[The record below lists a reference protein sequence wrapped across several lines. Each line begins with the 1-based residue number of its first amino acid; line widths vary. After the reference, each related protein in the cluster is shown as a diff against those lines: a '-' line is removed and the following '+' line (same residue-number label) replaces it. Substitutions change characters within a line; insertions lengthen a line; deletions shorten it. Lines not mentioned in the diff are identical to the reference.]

1 MSDYR
6 GIMNGVL
13 QLLFFND
20 WCPVFSGA
28 VFLLLD
34 YRLFAFTLFH
44 SVKEFCLKSVN
55 TWQRYHRQYGVS
67 FFCWTWCR
75 PIISVR
81 SDCLFHDLSTYS
93 FSRGNDAVLFF
104 GGLSLSL
111 FTHFHSYCF
120 VARVW
125 ECGMGK
131 TRWESNGEG
140 NKTST
145 WEWEWEE
152 TGIDSMVMGENGNEK
167 IHSRSS
173 LCHSSLFH

>member
-1 MSDYR
+1 
-6 GIMNGVL
+6 MNGVL

-34 YRLFAFTLFH
+34 YRLFAFTLFY

-104 GGLSLSL
+104 LVACHRHSSHI
-111 FTHFHSYCF
+111 FTLI
-120 VARVW
+120 VLLRVF
-125 ECGMGK
+125 
-131 TRWESNGEG
+131 G
-140 NKTST
+140 NV
-145 WEWEWEE
+145 EWEKPDENPTG
-152 TGIDSMVMGENGNEK
+152 TGIRLQLENGNGKKRE
-167 IHSRSS
+167 
-173 LCHSSLFH
+173 LTAW